1 MDNIKIDRKTIT
13 IDILKEVNS
22 LPFEYLK
29 TLYAMVHSFRVNLPS
44 KNIALEKKENF
55 NWDNLIEEININRKS
70 NNERMFKNL

>member
-29 TLYAMVHSFRVNLPS
+29 TLYSLR
-44 KNIALEKKENF
+44 KKGKF
-55 NWDNLIEEININRKS
+55 QLG
-70 NNERMFKNL
+70 